1 MKNAH
6 LRRYLHSSS
15 LRRTSM
21 YASLLRISGALH
33 LFVFDQP
40 AGQVFYISGLID
52 GESFL
57 SRGVEE
63 SGGEPLRSIQAQ
75 AIMARQVFSAA
86 SV

>member
-1 MKNAH
+1 
-6 LRRYLHSSS
+6 
-15 LRRTSM
+15 
-21 YASLLRISGALH
+21 LH
-33 LFVFDQP
+33 LLVFDQP
-40 AGQVFYISGLID
+40 AEQVFYISGLID

-75 AIMARQVFSAA
+75 AIEARLAFSAV